1 MAIGTTAAIL
11 GGAALGAGGAA
22 LSASGGRDK
31 VQNDW
36 LANPEYPHS
45 QDARDL
51 WWQKLQDW
59 GKDPNYGAITPDWD
73 NIWNTVQNRVKQ
85 YYEGGPLNP
94 GVKDRVRSSLARR
107 GMSENPA
114 SDYLMAQTDAQ
125 QSGELNDLATQ
136 QAMAKVN
143 LANSGRETWLNSLQN
158 FQAQKPAGQWSSQQN
173 PNNMRMVGNSI
184 GQIGG
189 AIGSYGIAA
198 GSAPSDSWFGRM
210 STRPQTFSST
220 TSSDQGWWD
229 YMHS

>member
-1 MAIGTTAAIL
+1 MYVNHYNRNFRNGVVVNHDMGDFGQKEVDNKFL
-11 GGAALGAGGAA
+11 
-22 LSASGGRDK
+22 
-31 VQNDW
+31 Q
-36 LANPEYPHS
+36 NPEYPHS

-51 WWQKLQDW
+51 WWNKLQTW
-59 GKDPNYGAITPDWD
+59 GNDPNYGAISPDWD

-94 GVKDRVRSSLARR
+94 GVKDRLRSSLARR

-158 FQAQKPAGQWSSQQN
+158 FQAQRPAGEWQTTVSSKN
-173 PNNMRMVGNSI
+173 PWLDWGVNTAGNVATAYAT
-184 GQIGG
+184 G
-189 AIGSYGIAA
+189 GIANGA
-198 GSAPSDSWFGRM
+198 MQELNKTLQTSQY
-210 STRPQTFSST
+210 RPQGYAP
-220 TSSDQGWWD
+220 TSSDNAWWN